1 MPEPSLP
8 VIDDTQ
14 EDKEKIEDK
23 VNSDEDVGKSAD
35 DFIAPHPNAV
45 VPTGH
50 AEETNLPPAKTE
62 PIVPT

>member
-14 EDKEKIEDK
+14 EDKGRIEDN
-23 VNSDEDVGKSAD
+23 VNSDEDMGKSAE
-35 DFIAPHPNAV
+35 DFEAAHPNAV

-50 AEETNLPPAKTE
+50 PEETIMPPAKTE